1 MNKNNQAPVK
11 GSCSSY
17 KISEILKFLV
27 PSLIGVTLFM
37 LPVSQAGGITIP
49 IAMLSNWVQAHFADV
64 LPTVVLF
71 LVMITVIGT
80 IVTKLF
86 TPRFILKNEFLNNL
100 FNVTPVWFVIR
111 ILAAIFIVMAVY
123 EIAFEAIFSLNTG
136 GLVLYDLLPILFSVF
151 LFAGLFLP
159 LLLNPSIL
167 I

>member
-71 LVMITVIGT
+71 LVMLIAIGL
-80 IVTKLF
+80 IVTTF
-86 TPRFILKNEFLNNL
+86 FPPECILKTEF
-100 FNVTPVWFVIR
+100 
-111 ILAAIFIVMAVY
+111 
-123 EIAFEAIFSLNTG
+123 
-136 GLVLYDLLPILFSVF
+136 
-151 LFAGLFLP
+151 
-159 LLLNPSIL
+159 
-167 I
+167 